1 VIGVRGRAAVEE
13 GERGDDRGAAAPARE
28 VATAP
33 RRTGVPG
40 ELLSRSNLV
49 LSHVGHIYETVGCGV
64 ACC

>member
-1 VIGVRGRAAVEE
+1 
-13 GERGDDRGAAAPARE
+13 